1 MTASLSSEQGQDL
14 AGLVPAIPVA
24 ADEAPYFER
33 SKLRAPVNLPDKF
46 SVVIGDQDGDSLF
59 SQPGSQLRQFYL
71 LL

>member
-14 AGLVPAIPVA
+14 AGLDPAIPVA

-46 SVVIGDQDGDSLF
+46 SVVIGIRTGTPFQPGAASSDSL
-59 SQPGSQLRQFYL
+59 SAL
-71 LL
+71 